1 MRRETMRLLVSGGC
15 GFIGSRFILDHLEK
29 KPEDSILCLDK
40 LTYAANRDIPD
51 IARSVS
57 DKFDFVKGDIAD
69 RDCVFSVFES
79 FRPDAVVNFAAETHV
94 DRSIEDPMPFVA
106 SNVNGTATLL
116 DACLKYGTP
125 RFHQVSTDEVYGE
138 YNGSPDKGFDEGAPL
153 CPSSPYAATKAA
165 SDMLALS
172 YFRTYGL
179 FVTVTRGA
187 NTYGERQY
195 PEKLIPKTIR
205 LALDKEPVP
214 VMGDGSAR
222 RDWIFVGDHARAI
235 EYVLEKGTPGE
246 IYNVPGESE
255 LANIDTVKRVLSLV
269 GADSELVRFV
279 PERLGH
285 DARYLINGE
294 KLKDLGF
301 SHEVTFDKG
310 LEYTVKRYLEIY
322 RCVR

>member
-1 MRRETMRLLVSGGC
+1 
-15 GFIGSRFILDHLEK
+15 
-29 KPEDSILCLDK
+29 
-40 LTYAANRDIPD
+40 
-51 IARSVS
+51 
-57 DKFDFVKGDIAD
+57 
-69 RDCVFSVFES
+69 
-79 FRPDAVVNFAAETHV
+79 VVNFAAETHV
-94 DRSIEDPMPFVA
+94 DRSIDDPAPFVI
-106 SNVNGTATLL
+106 SNVNGTAVLL

-138 YNGSPDKGFDEGAPL
+138 YRGYPDKGFAESAPL

-195 PEKLIPKTIR
+195 PEKLIPKTVT
-205 LALDKEPVP
+205 LALDGKPIP

-235 EYVLEKGTPGE
+235 ECVLEKGAPGE
-246 IYNVPGESE
+246 IYNVPGETE
-255 LANIDTVKRVLSLV
+255 LTNIDTVKRVLSLV

-279 PERLGH
+279 PGRLGH
-285 DARYLINGE
+285 DARYLVNGE

-301 SHEVTFDKG
+301 SHGMTFDKG
-310 LEYTVKRYLEIY
+310 LEYTVRRYLEEY
-322 RCVR
+322 RGER